1 MASERPDFAEVRTY
15 PAPAGTAIST
25 GLTTGLPNSVC
36 QPGWPGSVA
45 RSRASAY
52 CVGRSP
58 GNAKPAKIGE
68 RSIDDTSAAASST
81 KGLSATFFVSKR
93 SRTGTKK
100 GLVGDLLCF
109 EAETD
114 GNQKRACRRPS
125 LFRSGDGREPKG
137 WEWSSCRLGAGPVL
151 PECRYPDLR
160 RPGTSARCSAREPAP
175 PARAEIGEETGSA
188 ACAPQSDIVSQC
200 LPARGLL
207 TLGQ

>member
-1 MASERPDFAEVRTY
+1 MASQRPDFAEVRTY

-68 RSIDDTSAAASST
+68 RSIDDTSAAASSI
-81 KGLSATFFVSKR
+81 K
-93 SRTGTKK
+93 
-100 GLVGDLLCF
+100 
-109 EAETD
+109 
-114 GNQKRACRRPS
+114 ACRRPS
-125 LFRSGDGREPKG
+125 LFRSGDEREPKG

-151 PECRYPDLR
+151 PECRNPDLR
-160 RPGTSARCSAREPAP
+160 RPGTLARCSAREPAP
-175 PARAEIGEETGSA
+175 PARAEIGEGTGSA

-207 TLGQ
+207 TLGRGLASGFAHRSRTSNEETVGIPGGASFRNRRSPAKTH